1 MKKEIIFITFLSI
14 VLVGSITLMHRQIVT
29 NLSQT
34 ECIADQDI
42 NQQQETEQIIY
53 NEYGIVID
61 SFNIICG
68 KFKRNE
74 NLASILTQKGVS
86 HDQIRHIASTPKEV
100 FNIRKIRAGNTYKLF
115 MDKDSCN
122 MLRYFVYE
130 HNPADYILIHFKD
143 SVHIEKKRK
152 DVDTVKKSIHGI
164 IESSLWETLVSNKTN
179 PQLAIELSEIYAWT
193 IDFFRITKGDNF
205 RVIFEERFVD
215 TVSLGISK
223 IEAASFYHSGE
234 TYYAIPFIQ
243 DSSLSYYD
251 SAGNSL
257 KREFLKAPL
266 HYKYIS
272 SGYSNSRFHPVL
284 KRWRPHRGIDY
295 AAAYGTPIRS
305 IGDGT
310 VIQAAYSRGAG
321 RYIKIRHNSVYTTAY
336 LHLSRFNKGI
346 YKGARVKQGTIIGYV
361 GSTGLSTGP
370 HLDFRFWKNGHPV
383 NPLHVKAPPVEP
395 IKPENKY
402 AYDSVRH
409 IMIDKLAQIKAPYK
423 KDSTKPSYQ
432 AFKLKN

>member
-1 MKKEIIFITFLSI
+1 MKKEIIFIGFLSTI
-14 VLVGSITLMHRQIVT
+14 LLGSITLIHRQIVN

-34 ECIADQDI
+34 ECIDNQNNDQQD
-42 NQQQETEQIIY
+42 EAEQAVY
-53 NEYGIVID
+53 KEYGIVVD
-61 SFNIICG
+61 SFDVVCC

-74 NLASILTQKGVS
+74 NLASILTEKGVS
-86 HDQIRHIASTPKEV
+86 VDQIRHIASTPKEV
-100 FNIRKIRAGNTYKLF
+100 FDIRKIRAGNTYKLF

-122 MLRYFVYE
+122 TLRYFVYE
-130 HNPADYILIHFKD
+130 HNPADYVLIHFQD

-152 DVDTVKKSIHGI
+152 DIDTVKKSTYGI
-164 IESSLWETLVSNKTN
+164 IESSLWETLVSNKIN

-193 IDFFRITKGDNF
+193 IDFFRITEGDNF
-205 RVIFEERFVD
+205 KVIYEEEFVD
-215 TVSLGISK
+215 TISLGISK
-223 IEAASFYHSGE
+223 IEAASFQHAGE

-243 DSSLSYYD
+243 DSALSYYD

-257 KREFLKAPL
+257 KREFLKSPL

-284 KRWRPHRGIDY
+284 KIWRPHRGIDY
-295 AAAYGTPIRS
+295 AAAYGTPVRS
-305 IGDGT
+305 VGDGT
-310 VIQAAYSRGAG
+310 VILAAYSRGAG

-370 HLDFRFWKNGHPV
+370 HLDFRFWKNGYPV

-409 IMIDKLAQIKAPYK
+409 KMIDKLAQIKSPQEDDAPQQR
-423 KDSTKPSYQ
+423 YQ
-432 AFKLKN
+432 AFKYE